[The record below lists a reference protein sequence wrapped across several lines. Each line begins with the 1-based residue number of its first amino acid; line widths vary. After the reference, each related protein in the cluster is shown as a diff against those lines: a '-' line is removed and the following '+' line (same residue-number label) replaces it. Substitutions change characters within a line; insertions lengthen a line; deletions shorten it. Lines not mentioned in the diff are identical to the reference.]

1 MKGKS
6 NTYIKKT
13 IYILVAFLIFAIV
26 PFGFKMNAKADGKII
41 EINNQNF
48 PDPAFRTFVSS
59 NYTDYLSSG
68 KNYVYQS
75 TLDSVTELNLNGAG
89 GVEYTNLQGLNF
101 FTNLEKLT
109 CVQNPGLMTLDV
121 MRNPKLKELH
131 CYSTGI
137 KSLNL
142 KYNTNLEVLECQNC
156 KLTALDIRN
165 NTKLVELDCRNNAIT
180 DLYVVCNPEL
190 KTLRCHQNK
199 IKELNLD
206 NSTKLES
213 LSCYNNNITSLSFK
227 NNKKLKQ
234 VYCGNNAITK
244 IEYLGNCSQ
253 LEFFD
258 CSNNK
263 LSSLDVNNNTKLFTL
278 ICRNNNLENLS
289 VKNSKNLAEL
299 YCEGNDIDYLIIN
312 ESGVLHNL
320 YKTATL
326 KTNDIY
332 KTATYESG
340 GSILVKD
347 QKTSIQE
354 LPATITVV
362 EMDEDAIRGLVTRL
376 YFKMLKRE
384 PEKGAVDTWTDRL
397 VNKEVN
403 GVELGKRFALSNE
416 IMKDKP
422 ISDTEFVTRLYKTF
436 LDRDGSQDEINSWVA
451 VLNGGKT
458 REYVLAGFVNSQE
471 FDKFCKECGITRGN
485 MTVQNPD
492 KPKTNNNNNNT
503 NQSGLKPLKV
513 DVSKVDDKQ
522 LTAFV
527 ERLYKKSLGRSG
539 EATGITY
546 WKSCILFGK
555 DNEGREYDIRT
566 VVSKGFFLS
575 TEYTNKHTS
584 NEQFVADCYAAFFDR
599 DPRGT
604 DDEVNYKNWVKQLNE
619 GKLTRQQMIEHGF
632 GDSPEFRNL
641 IKSYGFI
648 ILN

>member
-26 PFGFKMNAKADGKII
+26 PFGFKMNAKAETLVEVNSK
-41 EINNQNF
+41 NF
-48 PDPAFRTFVSS
+48 PDPNFLTFVRT
-59 NYTDYLSSG
+59 NYQDYYSDG
-68 KNYVYQS
+68 KIYVKQS
-75 TLDSVTELNLNGAG
+75 TLDSVKELNLDGKY
-89 GVEYTNLQGLNF
+89 GVEYTNLQGLNHF
-101 FTNLEKLT
+101 KNLEKLS
-109 CVQNPGLMTLDV
+109 CVQNPGLITLDLTQ
-121 MRNPKLKELH
+121 NTKLRELH
-131 CYSTGI
+131 CYNTGI

-142 KYNTNLEVLECQNC
+142 LHNKDLEILECQNC
-156 KLTALDIRN
+156 NLTSLDIKN
-165 NTKLVELDCRNNAIT
+165 NTNLKELNCRNNAIT
-180 DLYVVCNPEL
+180 ALNVICNPEL
-190 KTLRCHQNK
+190 TSLICHQNK
-199 IKELNLD
+199 ISVLNLD
-206 NSTKLES
+206 NNTKLEY
-213 LSCYNNNITSLSFK
+213 LSCHDNNLTSLRFK
-227 NNKKLKQ
+227 NNSKLTQ
-234 VYCGNNAITK
+234 IFCGNNAITSFEDLGK
-244 IEYLGNCSQ
+244 CTKLEYL
-253 LEFFD
+253 D

-263 LSSLDVNNNTKLFTL
+263 LTDLDVNNNTQLLTL
-278 ICRNNNLENLS
+278 MCRNNNLKSLS

-299 YCEGNDIDYLIIN
+299 YCEGNEISYLVIN

-320 YKTATL
+320 CKTATL

-332 KTATYESG
+332 KTATYENG
-340 GSILVKD
+340 GKILVKD

-384 PEKGAVDTWTDRL
+384 PETGAVDTWTNRL

-416 IMKDKP
+416 IMKDRP
-422 ISDTEFVTRLYKTF
+422 ISDAEFVARLYKTF